1 MGVSFCV
8 AGMKVVNLN
17 AYKVGCIMF
26 VGLFIYDVF
35 WVFGSKVQSE
45 GEKRKRKAKRKAKR
59 NAKKNAKRKATSR
72 VASGA
77 RAPHMS

>member
-45 GEKRKRKAKRKAKR
+45 ERCVESTHTHTSVVWRKVWRFERR
-59 NAKKNAKRKATSR
+59 
-72 VASGA
+72 
-77 RAPHMS
+77 MW

>member
-45 GEKRKRKAKRKAKR
+45 EKSEREKREKSEEKSERKAKRKA
-59 NAKKNAKRKATSR
+59 TLR